1 MDTKATAQK
10 ILDES
15 MVGTMATVQGGKP
28 FTRYM
33 TFFNDGF
40 TLYTATSKQTDKV
53 DELEANPHTHI
64 LIGYEGEGFGDD
76 YLEIMGT
83 AEVTDDEGLIDKVW
97 NEAMESYFEG
107 PDDPNLVILKVQPD
121 AMRVMNKKGQP
132 PQDVSL

>member
-1 MDTKATAQK
+1 MDTKAAAQK

-97 NEAMESYFEG
+97 NEALEGYFDG
-107 PDDPNLVILKVQPD
+107 PDDPNLVILKVRPD

>member
-132 PQDVSL
+132 PQGVSL

>member
-1 MDTKATAQK
+1 MDTKAAAQQ

-53 DELEANPHTHI
+53 DELESNPHTHI

-97 NEAMESYFEG
+97 NDALEGYFDG

>member
-97 NEAMESYFEG
+97 NDAMESYFEG

-132 PQDVSL
+132 PHDVSF

>member
-1 MDTKATAQK
+1 MDTKVTAQK

-53 DELEANPHTHI
+53 DELEDNPHTHI
-64 LIGYEGEGFGDD
+64 LIGYDGEGFGDD

-83 AEVTDDEGLIDKVW
+83 AEITDDEGLIDKVW
-97 NEAMESYFEG
+97 NDSMETYFEG
-107 PDDPNLVILKVQPD
+107 PDDPDLVILKVRPD

-132 PQDVSL
+132 PQDVTM

>member
-97 NEAMESYFEG
+97 NDAMESYFEG

-132 PQDVSL
+132 PQDVSF